1 MAKIAVLAQK
11 TPFLDPKKDQ
21 KGQKITFSLK
31 LYFLHSLA
39 KFKQKIAKKSKNM
52 AKKGDFVPKKG
63 HFWTQKKGPKGQKST
78 FRSNFTFYTF

>member
-11 TPFLDPKKDQ
+11 RPFLDPKKDR

-39 KFKQKIAKKSKNM
+39 KFKQKIAKKI
-52 AKKGDFVPKKG
+52 
-63 HFWTQKKGPKGQKST
+63 QKYGQKG
-78 FRSNFTFYTF
+78 